1 MYILYVYQ
9 QNQPTRLQIKREN
22 KLEKLMQQSLIGK
35 CLTMMVI
42 TTSLYFLVESVDV
55 VWIVHS

>member
-1 MYILYVYQ
+1 MYILYVNQ
-9 QNQPTRLQIKREN
+9 QKQPTRLQIKREN

-55 VWIVHS
+55 V

>member
-9 QNQPTRLQIKREN
+9 QKQPTRLQIKREN

-35 CLTMMVI
+35 CLTI
-42 TTSLYFLVESVDV
+42 NDGHYNFIIFLS
-55 VWIVHS
+55 

>member
-1 MYILYVYQ
+1 MYYILYVYQ
-9 QNQPTRLQIKREN
+9 QKQPTRLQIKREN

-35 CLTMMVI
+35 WLTMMVI

-55 VWIVHS
+55 V

>member
-9 QNQPTRLQIKREN
+9 QKQPTRLQIKREN
-22 KLEKLMQQSLIGK
+22 KLKKLMQQSLIGK

-55 VWIVHS
+55 V

>member
-1 MYILYVYQ
+1 MYTSKS
-9 QNQPTRLQIKREN
+9 NQPDYKSREN
-22 KLEKLMQQSLIGK
+22 ELEKLMQQSLIGK

-55 VWIVHS
+55 V